1 MALRK
6 AADTVTLPASP
17 LSETRFMTD
26 TASTSVET
34 DDRLR
39 EEVRLLGKLLG
50 EVIRDEGGQDL
61 YDRIEAVRVASVGYH
76 RHAGA
81 KGSAE
86 LERLLNQLSLEDAV
100 GLAHG
105 FAVFSLLANVAEDRA
120 GKRRARTQTAE
131 GARPDTPEGALARLT
146 AAGRTVE
153 EARALLSEALISPV
167 LTAHPSEV
175 RRKSVL
181 DRIAAVSDLLDA
193 CDRDDLA
200 CAPDVMI
207 NGLRRQTVILWATR
221 LVRTTGLVVQ
231 DEIETVVSFLERV
244 FLRVAPEQLID
255 WRRRLDA
262 PDLKPFIRIGAWVGG
277 DRDGNPNVDAD
288 ALRAAFAT
296 PAKAVMRHYLE
307 AVNVLGAELS
317 LSGSLAETSP
327 ALQALAEGSGDTSP
341 HRADEPYRRALSQIY
356 ARLSATHPVLT
367 GQTAPRP
374 APFDAPPYDGPG
386 EFRADLA
393 VLHDSLVASH
403 GAVFADDGLSRLI
416 ATVDVFGFHMA
427 TLDLRQNSEV
437 HARVVGDLLKVAGVC
452 PDYEALDEEARL
464 TLLAAELAAP
474 RLLFSPYATYDPET
488 LKERAILQAAAEALR
503 TFGPDA
509 IRTHIVSKTDAA
521 SDMLE
526 VYLLLKEVGLYRPE
540 APGECPIQ
548 AAPLFETIDDLRA
561 AKPTLE
567 RLFRE
572 PSALAVA
579 KARGVQEVMI
589 GYSDSNK
596 DGSYLT
602 STWEL
607 HEASRA
613 LLSVTQAAGL
623 RLQLFHG
630 RGGAVGRGGGSSF
643 AGVLSQPTGTV
654 AGRIRITEQG
664 EVIANKYGEP
674 DVARRNLD
682 ALTAGTLIA
691 SLAPPPDEAMT
702 QKHGATASALS
713 VASMAAYRVLV
724 YETPGFVDYFR
735 AATPINEIA
744 ELKIGSRP
752 TSRSKSMAIEDLRAI
767 PWVLSWS
774 QSRVMLP
781 GWFGFGSAVQGQ
793 DMAELQAM
801 AKDWPFFRTL
811 IQNMEMIM
819 AKSDMTIARRYASLV
834 PDQTLAA
841 NIFGAL
847 RSEWERTHDAVLAIT
862 GQTALLGG
870 QPELDR
876 LIRLRMPYV
885 EPLNHVQIELIRRR
899 RAGDDDP
906 LVREGI
912 LLAINGVAA
921 GLRNS
926 G

>member
-1 MALRK
+1 M
-6 AADTVTLPASP
+6 PAS
-17 LSETRFMTD
+17 
-26 TASTSVET
+26 TATVA

-61 YDRIEAVRVASVGYH
+61 YDHIEAVRVASVGYH

-81 KGSAE
+81 RGSAE
-86 LERLLNQLSLEDAV
+86 LERLLADLSLDDAV

-120 GKRRARTQTAE
+120 GKRWARSQTAE

-146 AAGRTVE
+146 QAGRSVE
-153 EARALLSEALISPV
+153 DARALLSEALISPV

-175 RRKSVL
+175 RRKSVI
-181 DRIAAVSDLLDA
+181 DRIASVSDLLDA
-193 CDRDDLA
+193 CDRDDLS
-200 CAPDVMI
+200 CATDI
-207 NGLRRQTVILWATR
+207 LISGLRRQTVILWATR

-231 DEIETVVSFLERV
+231 DEIDTVVSFLERV
-244 FLRVAPEQLID
+244 FLKVAPEQLID
-255 WRRRLDA
+255 WRRRLNA

-277 DRDGNPNVDAD
+277 DRDGNPNVDAA
-288 ALRAAFAT
+288 ALRAAFST
-296 PAKAVMRHYLE
+296 PAKAVLRHYLE
-307 AVNVLGAELS
+307 AVNTLGAELS
-317 LSGSLAETSP
+317 LSGSLAAVSP
-327 ALQALAEGSGDTSP
+327 AMQALADASGDASP

-356 ARLSATHPVLT
+356 ARLSATHPILT
-367 GQTAPRP
+367 GETAPRP
-374 APFDAPPYDGPG
+374 APFNAPPYDGP
-386 EFRADLA
+386 EAFCADLA
-393 VLHDSLVASH
+393 VLKDSLVASH
-403 GAVFADDGLSRLI
+403 GTVFADDGLARLI

-427 TLDLRQNSEV
+427 TLDLRQNSDV
-437 HARVVGDLLKVAGVC
+437 HARVVGHLLRVAGVC
-452 PDYEALDEEARL
+452 PDYAALDEDARIG
-464 TLLAAELAAP
+464 LLSAELASP
-474 RLLFSPYATYDPET
+474 RLLYSPYENYDPEVK
-488 LKERAILQAAAEALR
+488 KERAILLAAAETLR
-503 TFGPDA
+503 TFGPQA

-521 SDMLE
+521 SDLLE
-526 VYLLLKEVGLYRPE
+526 VYLLLKEVGLYRHDDP
-540 APGECPIQ
+540 ASCPIQ

-561 AKPTLE
+561 AKPTLT
-567 RLFRE
+567 RLLRE

-579 KARGVQEVMI
+579 RARGVQEVMI

-613 LLSVTQAAGL
+613 LLSVTEAVGV

-643 AGVLSQPTGTV
+643 AGVISQPTGTV

-702 QKHGATASALS
+702 ARHGATVSALS
-713 VASMAAYRVLV
+713 VASMAAYRALV

-752 TSRSKSMAIEDLRAI
+752 TSRTASTAIEDLRAI

-793 DMAELQAM
+793 DMEELQAM
-801 AKDWPFFRTL
+801 AADWPFFRTL
-811 IQNMEMIM
+811 LQNMEMIM
-819 AKSDMTIARRYASLV
+819 AKADMTIARRYASLV
-834 PDQTLAA
+834 PDQALAA
-841 NIFGAL
+841 GIFGAL
-847 RSEWERTHDAVLAIT
+847 QGEWDRTRDAVLAIA
-862 GQTALLGG
+862 GQSDLLGG

-906 LVREGI
+906 RVREGI
-912 LLAINGVAA
+912 LLSINGVAA

>member
-1 MALRK
+1 MPVSAE
-6 AADTVTLPASP
+6 P
-17 LSETRFMTD
+17 
-26 TASTSVET
+26 TA

-39 EEVRLLGKLLG
+39 EEVRLLGGLLG

-61 YDRIEAVRVASVGYH
+61 YDRIEAVRVASVAYH
-76 RHAGA
+76 RHPGA
-81 KGSAE
+81 KGSAQ
-86 LERLLNQLSLEDAV
+86 LERLLNELSLDDAV

-120 GKRRARTQTAE
+120 GRRRARSQTAE

-193 CDRDDLA
+193 RDQSAATEVED
-200 CAPDVMI
+200 
-207 NGLRRQTVILWATR
+207 NGLLRQTVILWATR

-231 DEIETVVSFLERV
+231 DEIDTVVSFLERV
-244 FLRVAPEQLID
+244 FLKVAPEQLID

-262 PDLKPFIRIGAWVGG
+262 PELKPFVRIGAWVGG
-277 DRDGNPNVDAD
+277 DRDGNPNVDAS

-307 AVNVLGAELS
+307 ATNALGAELS
-317 LSGSLAETSP
+317 LSGSLAEISP
-327 ALQALAEGSGDTSP
+327 ALKALAEGAGDDSP

-356 ARLSATHPVLT
+356 ARLSATHPILT

-374 APFDAPPYDGPG
+374 APFAAPPYAGPG
-386 EFRADLA
+386 EFRSDLA
-393 VLHDSLVASH
+393 VLHDSLVANH

-427 TLDLRQNSEV
+427 TLDLRQNSDV
-437 HARVVGDLLKVAGVC
+437 HARVVGDLLKVGGVC
-452 PDYEALDEEARL
+452 PNYAALDEEARL
-464 TLLAAELAAP
+464 ALLAKELAAP

-488 LKERAILQAAAEALR
+488 LKERAILEAAAEALAK
-503 TFGPDA
+503 FGPDA

-521 SDMLE
+521 SDLLE

-540 APGECPIQ
+540 DPAACPIQ
-548 AAPLFETIDDLRA
+548 AAPLFETIDDLRGA
-561 AKPTLE
+561 RLTLE
-567 RLFRE
+567 RLFKE
-572 PSALAVA
+572 TSALAVA
-579 KARGVQEVMI
+579 RARGVQEVMI

-613 LLSVTQAAGL
+613 LLTVTQAAGL

-702 QKHGATASALS
+702 AKHGKTASALS
-713 VASMAAYRVLV
+713 VASMAAYRALV
-724 YETPGFVDYFR
+724 YETSGFVDYFR

-752 TSRSKSMAIEDLRAI
+752 TSRTASTAIEDLRAI

-801 AKDWPFFRTL
+801 AKAWPFFRTL
-811 IQNMEMIM
+811 VQNMEMIM

-834 PDQTLAA
+834 PDQALAA
-841 NIFGAL
+841 AIFGAL
-847 RSEWERTHDAVLAIT
+847 QAEWDRTRDAVLAVT
-862 GQTALLGG
+862 GQAELLGG

-906 LVREGI
+906 RVREGI

>member
-1 MALRK
+1 M
-6 AADTVTLPASP
+6 PAS
-17 LSETRFMTD
+17 
-26 TASTSVET
+26 TATVA

-61 YDRIEAVRVASVGYH
+61 YDHIEAVRVASVGYH

-81 KGSAE
+81 RGSAE
-86 LERLLNQLSLEDAV
+86 LERLLTDLSLDDAV

-120 GKRRARTQTAE
+120 GKRWARSQTAE
-131 GARPDTPEGALARLT
+131 GARPDTPEGALARL
-146 AAGRTVE
+146 AQAGRSVE
-153 EARALLSEALISPV
+153 DARALLSEALISPV

-175 RRKSVL
+175 RRKSVI
-181 DRIAAVSDLLDA
+181 DRIASVSDLLDA
-193 CDRDDLA
+193 CDRDDLS
-200 CAPDVMI
+200 CATDI
-207 NGLRRQTVILWATR
+207 LISGLRRQTVILWATR

-231 DEIETVVSFLERV
+231 DEIDTVVSFLERV
-244 FLRVAPEQLID
+244 FLKVAPEQLID
-255 WRRRLDA
+255 WRRRLNA
-262 PDLKPFIRIGAWVGG
+262 PDLKPFLRIGAWVGG
-277 DRDGNPNVDAD
+277 DRDGNPNVDAA
-288 ALRAAFAT
+288 ALRAAFST
-296 PAKAVMRHYLE
+296 PAKAVLRHYLE
-307 AVNVLGAELS
+307 AVNTLGAELS
-317 LSGSLAETSP
+317 LSGSLAAVSP
-327 ALQALAEGSGDTSP
+327 AMQALADASGDASP

-356 ARLSATHPVLT
+356 ARLSATHPILT
-367 GQTAPRP
+367 GETAPRP
-374 APFDAPPYDGPG
+374 APFNAPPYDGP
-386 EFRADLA
+386 EAFCADLA
-393 VLHDSLVASH
+393 VLKDSLVASH
-403 GAVFADDGLSRLI
+403 GTVFADDGLARLI

-427 TLDLRQNSEV
+427 TLDLRQNSDV
-437 HARVVGDLLKVAGVC
+437 HARVVGHLLRVAGVC
-452 PDYEALDEEARL
+452 PDYAALDEDARIG
-464 TLLAAELAAP
+464 LLSAELASP
-474 RLLFSPYATYDPET
+474 RLLYSPYENYDPEVK
-488 LKERAILQAAAEALR
+488 KERAILLAAAETLR
-503 TFGPDA
+503 TFGPQA

-521 SDMLE
+521 SDLLE
-526 VYLLLKEVGLYRPE
+526 VYLLLKEVGLYRHDDP
-540 APGECPIQ
+540 ASCPIQ

-561 AKPTLE
+561 AKPTLT
-567 RLFRE
+567 RLLRE

-579 KARGVQEVMI
+579 RARGVQEVMI

-613 LLSVTQAAGL
+613 LLSVTEAVGV

-643 AGVLSQPTGTV
+643 AGVISQPTGTV

-702 QKHGATASALS
+702 ARHGATVSALS
-713 VASMAAYRVLV
+713 VASMAAYRALV

-752 TSRSKSMAIEDLRAI
+752 TSRTASTAIEDLRAI

-793 DMAELQAM
+793 DMEELQAM
-801 AKDWPFFRTL
+801 AADWPFFRTL
-811 IQNMEMIM
+811 LQNMEMIM
-819 AKSDMTIARRYASLV
+819 AKADMTIARRYASLV
-834 PDQTLAA
+834 PDQALAA
-841 NIFGAL
+841 GIFGAL
-847 RSEWERTHDAVLAIT
+847 QGEWDRTRDAVLAIA
-862 GQTALLGG
+862 GQSDLLGG

-906 LVREGI
+906 RVREGI
-912 LLAINGVAA
+912 LLSINGVAA

>member
-1 MALRK
+1 MPVSAEP
-6 AADTVTLPASP
+6 AA
-17 LSETRFMTD
+17 
-26 TASTSVET
+26 

-39 EEVRLLGKLLG
+39 EEVRLLGGLLG

-81 KGSAE
+81 RGSAE
-86 LERLLNQLSLEDAV
+86 LERLLSDLSLDDAV

-120 GKRRARTQTAE
+120 GKRRARSQTAE
-131 GARPDTPEGALARLT
+131 GARPDTPEGSLARL
-146 AAGRTVE
+146 AQAGRSVE
-153 EARALLSEALISPV
+153 DARTLLSEALISPV

-175 RRKSVL
+175 RRKSVI

-200 CAPDVMI
+200 CAPEVMV

-231 DEIETVVSFLERV
+231 DEIDTVVSFLERV
-244 FLRVAPEQLID
+244 FLKVAPEQLID
-255 WRRRLDA
+255 WRRRLNA

-277 DRDGNPNVDAD
+277 DRDGNPNVDAA

-296 PAKAVMRHYLE
+296 PAKAVLRHYLE
-307 AVNVLGAELS
+307 AVNTLGAELS
-317 LSGSLAETSP
+317 LSGSLAAVSP
-327 ALQALAEGSGDTSP
+327 ALQALAASSGDGSP

-356 ARLSATHPVLT
+356 ARLSATHPLLT
-367 GQTAPRP
+367 GETAPRP
-374 APFDAPPYDGPG
+374 APFAAPPYDGPDA
-386 EFRADLA
+386 FRDDLA
-393 VLHDSLVASH
+393 ILQDSLVASH

-427 TLDLRQNSEV
+427 TLDLRQNSDV
-437 HARVVGDLLKVAGVC
+437 HARVVGHLLRVAGVC
-452 PDYEALDEEARL
+452 PDYAALDEEARIA
-464 TLLAAELAAP
+464 LLSAELAAP
-474 RLLFSPYATYDPET
+474 RLLFSPYEDYDPEV

-503 TFGPDA
+503 TFGPQA

-521 SDMLE
+521 SDLLE
-526 VYLLLKEVGLYRPE
+526 VYLLLKEVGLYRHDDP
-540 APGECPIQ
+540 ATCPIQ

-561 AKPTLE
+561 ARPTLT
-567 RLFRE
+567 RLLQE

-579 KARGVQEVMI
+579 RARGVQEVMI

-613 LLSVTQAAGL
+613 LLSVTEAVGV

-643 AGVLSQPTGTV
+643 AGVISQPTGTV

-702 QKHGATASALS
+702 AKHGGTASALS
-713 VASMAAYRVLV
+713 VASMAAYRALV

-752 TSRSKSMAIEDLRAI
+752 TSRTASTAIEDLRAI

-793 DMAELQAM
+793 DMEELRAM
-801 AKDWPFFRTL
+801 AADWPFFRTL
-811 IQNMEMIM
+811 LQNMEMIM
-819 AKSDMTIARRYASLV
+819 AKSDMTIARRYAGLV
-834 PDQTLAA
+834 PDQALAA
-841 NIFGAL
+841 SIFGAL
-847 RSEWERTHDAVLAIT
+847 RAEWDRTRDAVLAIT
-862 GQTALLGG
+862 GQSDLLGG

-899 RAGDDDP
+899 RSGDDDP
-906 LVREGI
+906 RVREGI
-912 LLAINGVAA
+912 LLTINGVAA

>member
-1 MALRK
+1 M
-6 AADTVTLPASP
+6 TVQ
-17 LSETRFMTD
+17 
-26 TASTSVET
+26 TASTPADE
-34 DDRLR
+34 RLR
-39 EEVRLLGKLLG
+39 EEVRLLGGLLG
-50 EVIRDEGGQDL
+50 DVIRDEGGQGL

-76 RHAGA
+76 RHPGA

-86 LERLLNQLSLEDAV
+86 LERLLTDVSLDDAV

-120 GKRRARTQTAE
+120 GKRRARSQTAE
-131 GARPDTPEGALARLT
+131 GARPDTAEGALARLK

-153 EARALLSEALISPV
+153 EARDLLSEALISPV

-175 RRKSVL
+175 RRKSVI

-207 NGLRRQTVILWATR
+207 DGLRRQTVILWATR

-231 DEIETVVSFLERV
+231 DEIDTVVSFLERV
-244 FLRVAPEQLID
+244 FLKVTPEQLMD

-296 PAKAVMRHYLE
+296 PAKAVLRHYLE
-307 AVNVLGAELS
+307 AVNALGAELS
-317 LSGSLAETSP
+317 LSGSLAEISP
-327 ALQALAEGSGDTSP
+327 ELKALAEGSGDTSP
-341 HRADEPYRRALSQIY
+341 HRADEPYRLALSEIY
-356 ARLSATHPVLT
+356 ARLSATHPLLT

-374 APFDAPPYDGPG
+374 APFEAAPYAGPAA
-386 EFRADLA
+386 FRADLA

-403 GAVFADDGLSRLI
+403 GRVFADDGLSRLI

-427 TLDLRQNSEV
+427 TLDLRQNSDV
-437 HARVVGDLLKVAGVC
+437 HARVVSHLLRVAGVC
-452 PDYEALDEEARL
+452 PDYEALDEEARIA
-464 TLLAAELAAP
+464 LLSAELAAP
-474 RLLFSPYATYDPET
+474 RLLFSPYADYDPEV
-488 LKERAILQAAAEALR
+488 LKERAILEAAAEALDR
-503 TFGPDA
+503 FGPDA

-526 VYLLLKEVGLYRPE
+526 VYLLLKEVGLYRHDDP
-540 APGECPIQ
+540 AACPIQ

-561 AKPTLE
+561 ARPTLE
-567 RLFRE
+567 RLLKE

-579 KARGVQEVMI
+579 RARGVQEVMI

-613 LLSVTQAAGL
+613 LLSVTQSAGL

-682 ALTAGTLIA
+682 ALTAGTLLA
-691 SLAPPPDEAMT
+691 SLTPPPDEPMSK
-702 QKHGATASALS
+702 KHGATASALS
-713 VASMAAYRVLV
+713 VASMAAYRALV
-724 YETPGFVDYFR
+724 YETEGFVDYFR

-752 TSRSKSMAIEDLRAI
+752 TSRTASTAIEDLRAI

-781 GWFGFGSAVQGQ
+781 GWFGFGSAVAGQ
-793 DMAELQAM
+793 DMAELRIM
-801 AKDWPFFRTL
+801 ARDWPFFRTL

-834 PDQTLAA
+834 PDQTLSARV
-841 NIFGAL
+841 FGAL
-847 RSEWERTHDAVLAIT
+847 QAEWDRTREAVLEIT
-862 GQTALLGG
+862 EQTELLGG

-906 LVREGI
+906 RVREGI